1 MMKHVETKFKIL
13 MKPGVDHFREM
24 CFVCVFLL
32 IEGSV
37 AGVVIS

>member
-24 CFVCVFLL
+24 CFVFLFC
-32 IEGSV
+32 
-37 AGVVIS
+37 